1 MIRRALGLGLMIL
14 ILRFLMKEVFAAFE
28 NTAVSVLNVANI
40 LISKLG
46 TTTTQLDINNLI
58 PR

>member
-1 MIRRALGLGLMIL
+1 
-14 ILRFLMKEVFAAFE
+14 MKEVFAAFE